1 MTAPVKRQG
10 AADEAGMA
18 GVRRGYAI
26 VMGENTDKLKGHAK
40 EAAGDITD
48 DKDLEREGKID
59 RASGTVKGK
68 IDDLTDKLKR

>member
-1 MTAPVKRQG
+1 
-10 AADEAGMA
+10 MA
-18 GVRRGYAI
+18 GSRRGYAI

-48 DKDLEREGKID
+48 DKDLEREGKVD
-59 RASGTVKGK
+59 QASGTVKGK